1 MDCKAEN
8 CPLAFE
14 MVVRLLRDRLDTG
27 YMGMDYS
34 EIVMICT
41 MLGIRKSEDC

>member
-1 MDCKAEN
+1 MGCKTEN

-14 MVVRLLRDRLDTG
+14 MVVRLLRDKLDTG
-27 YMGMDYS
+27 YLGLDYS

-41 MLGIRKSEDC
+41 MLCIRKSEDC